1 MLSYDLHSLF
11 KRGQERVGYKPT
23 AISIKEKKMNS
34 HLNRLRTL
42 VLPLILGMFL
52 SGCTTPPPPQNTN
65 TGAQSNKSANTNAAP
80 AGTNPN
86 ALANPPE
93 GFVDEVNGELKTG
106 GSITVVGWA
115 ADTEDGAPVKK
126 VEVLLDNNVVAQATL
141 GGDRVD
147 VANTIGRQ
155 DWLRAGWA
163 ASVSLANVAR
173 GRHNLAAIAYD
184 SAGNKGT
191 LNGARDIQVTAK

>member
-1 MLSYDLHSLF
+1 
-11 KRGQERVGYKPT
+11 
-23 AISIKEKKMNS
+23 MNR
-34 HLNRLRTL
+34 HLNRLGTV

-52 SGCTTPPPPQNTN
+52 SGCTTSPQSQNTN
-65 TGAQSNKSANTNAAP
+65 TRAQSNTSANTNATP
-80 AGTNPN
+80 AGTKPN

-93 GFVDEVNGELKTG
+93 GFVDEVNGKLKTG

-155 DWLRAGWA
+155 EWLHAGWA
-163 ASVSLANVAR
+163 ASVSLANVAP
-173 GRHNLAAIAYD
+173 GRHTIAAIAYD

-191 LNGARDIQVTAK
+191 LNAARDIQVAAK